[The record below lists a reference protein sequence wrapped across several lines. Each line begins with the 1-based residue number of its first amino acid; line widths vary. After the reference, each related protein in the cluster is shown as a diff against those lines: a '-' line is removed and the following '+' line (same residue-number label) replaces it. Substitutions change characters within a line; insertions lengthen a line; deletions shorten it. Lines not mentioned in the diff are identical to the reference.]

1 MVMNEYVGTDE
12 GADSVG
18 EVRRRQRQLID
29 AVLIP
34 GWYWWVV
41 AAAMIA
47 IGLATD
53 TRRSVVLAIV
63 IPVAVGVIA
72 TLTAGMIFGAYRRA
86 RVRSSELLG
95 ARGALSIV
103 GFVWLVV
110 GLTLGSGFA
119 LRAADSSAAATI
131 ATVIGAAAL
140 VIGGPVLGRWLR
152 QTKLAHPARIHCLP
166 RPGSTS

>member
-1 MVMNEYVGTDE
+1 MNEYMRPDE
-12 GADSVG
+12 AADSLA

-53 TRRSVVLAIV
+53 TRRLVVLAIV
-63 IPVAVGVIA
+63 IPIAVAVIA
-72 TLTAGMIFGAYRRA
+72 ALTGGMIFGAYGHA
-86 RVRSSELLG
+86 RVRSRELLG

-119 LRAADSSAAATI
+119 LRAADSSAPATI

-152 QTKLAHPARIHCLP
+152 QTMLANRAGIDR
-166 RPGSTS
+166 

>member
-1 MVMNEYVGTDE
+1 MVMNEYVRPDE
-12 GADSVG
+12 AADSLA
-18 EVRRRQRQLID
+18 EVRRRHRQLID

-41 AAAMIA
+41 AAAMLA

-63 IPVAVGVIA
+63 IPIAVAVIA
-72 TLTAGMIFGAYRRA
+72 TLTVGMIFGAA
-86 RVRSSELLG
+86 
-95 ARGALSIV
+95 SIV

-119 LRAADSSAAATI
+119 LGAAGSSAPATI
-131 ATVIGAAAL
+131 ATVIGGAAL
-140 VIGGPVLGRWLR
+140 LIGGPG
-152 QTKLAHPARIHCLP
+152 LAPRRPPNHPAP
-166 RPGSTS
+166 PAPAPP

>member
-1 MVMNEYVGTDE
+1 MNEYMRPDE
-12 GADSVG
+12 AADSLA

-53 TRRSVVLAIV
+53 TRRLVVLAIV
-63 IPVAVGVIA
+63 IPIAVAVIA
-72 TLTAGMIFGAYRRA
+72 ALTGGMIFGAYRHA
-86 RVRSSELLG
+86 RVRSRELLG

-119 LRAADSSAAATI
+119 LRAADSSAPATI

-152 QTKLAHPARIHCLP
+152 QTMLANRAGIDR
-166 RPGSTS
+166 